1 MASRYP
7 VLTPRVGTDEK
18 GYSMSVTSEATTLW
32 FGDLLGG
39 TGTTSLDS
47 SDAAEFPVSWAARS
61 QGVAGKTNPE
71 ELLGAAHSACFSMAF
86 AKGLADAGHAPESL
100 QVTAAVTFAPGE
112 GITGSHLLVSAKV
125 AGLSEEEFER
135 LANEAKENCP
145 VSQALAG
152 IPITLEASLA

>member
-1 MASRYP
+1 MA
-7 VLTPRVGTDEK
+7 
-18 GYSMSVTSEATTLW
+18 VTSEATTLW
-32 FGDLLGG
+32 FGDLIHGS
-39 TGTTSLDS
+39 GTTSLDS

-61 QGVAGKTNPE
+61 QGEAGRTNPE

-86 AKGLADAGHAPESL
+86 ANALAQAGFAPESL
-100 QVTAAVTFAPGE
+100 QVTAAVTFQPGE

-125 AGLSEEEFER
+125 PGIGEADFER
-135 LANEAKENCP
+135 IAADAKANCP